1 MKSLKF
7 ILLSA
12 ILASSSFALDLSGN
26 FDPKGN
32 SNRNNQRE
40 QQRDQNGNPLP
51 MVSKEFPVDTNQA
64 RTKFSS
70 PELLRDRFELDLSTN
85 VAKNIIQ
92 KSDRYTKA
100 LSQTLDVNLLVD
112 ASVRQIKTTDSIY
125 IHPHF
130 LTTIAFPPKTEII
143 YMKSSI
149 PLDTFNYSSNLLL
162 IQPTKDF
169 INGNILV
176 TYRDDKRTY
185 YTNIIIQK
193 YDQVVFKD
201 EYFNKYVIDDNYLSL
216 NYQYV
221 SNINFSS
228 IDVLKK
234 YFQLNGEGA
243 IAGFKKDG
251 DYDVILL
258 GGVSYYII
266 RDNAFGEID
275 FRNMRFSVAQNY
287 AYGDKS
293 MLAKKVGGFNDF
305 YPDERRKK

>member
-1 MKSLKF
+1 MKTVKILIFAAF
-7 ILLSA
+7 IVSC
-12 ILASSSFALDLSGN
+12 SSALDLSGN
-26 FDPKGN
+26 FQE
-32 SNRNNQRE
+32 SNRGQQQQQ

-51 MVSKEFPVDTNQA
+51 IISNEYPVDTNPG
-64 RTKFSS
+64 RTRFSS
-70 PELLRDRFELDLSTN
+70 PNLLKDRFELDLSTN
-85 VAKNIIQ
+85 VTKGIIQ
-92 KSDRYTKA
+92 KSDRYTKS
-100 LSQTLDVNLLVD
+100 LTQTIDVNLLVD
-112 ASVRQIKTTDSIY
+112 ASVRQIKTTDTLY

-176 TYRDDKRTY
+176 TYRDNKQTY

-193 YDQVVFKD
+193 YDQIVYKD
-201 EYFNKYVIDDNYLSL
+201 EYFNRYVIDDNYLSL

-287 AYGDKS
+287 AYGDRS
-293 MLAKKVGGFNDF
+293 MLAKKVGDYNDF
-305 YPDERRKK
+305 YPDQRRKQK